1 MLRESK
7 GRWPW
12 RVHPIGA
19 KDFAAEC
26 AHPAVNKGYTPART
40 YLENHDFCPVSSRF
54 LVVSLFSRLKQN

>member
-1 MLRESK
+1 M
-7 GRWPW
+7 
-12 RVHPIGA
+12 HPIGA